1 MEEPLV
7 LSIYMKDPSKIRGV
21 GDKMYPW
28 DLVSLELRRT
38 RNSQTESHEIE
49 FISFRILQ
57 FNF

>member
-28 DLVSLELRRT
+28 DLVSLELREDQKLANRKPW
-38 RNSQTESHEIE
+38 NWIY
-49 FISFRILQ
+49 ILQ
-57 FNF
+57 DTTI